1 MKLIAGLG
9 NPGIQYQNHRHN
21 IGFRVIDHLSKN
33 HHIPLSTKK
42 FHALYGIGQVE
53 SQEVLLL
60 KPMTFMNRS
69 GVAIR
74 EALDFFKLLPEDL
87 IVIHDD
93 LDLPFGRLRFK
104 RKGGDG
110 GHQGVRSIIESLGR
124 NTFIRL
130 KVGIGRPPEGMD
142 PAEYVLSP
150 FREEERLQ
158 LDEIL
163 SRASKALVVML
174 LEGIEKAMNQFQR
187 KVVKDENSPF
197 KK

>member
-21 IGFRVIDHLSKN
+21 IGFRVIDCLSKN
-33 HHIPLSTKK
+33 HHIPLSIKK
-42 FHALYGIGQVE
+42 FHAIYGIGQIE
-53 SQEVLLL
+53 SQKVLLL
-60 KPMTFMNRS
+60 KPMTYMNRS

-74 EALDFFKLLPEDL
+74 EALESFEVSPEDL

-110 GHQGVRSIIESLGR
+110 GHQGVRSIIDSLGR
-124 NTFIRL
+124 SNFIRL
-130 KVGIGRPPEGMD
+130 KIGIGRPPEGVD

-150 FREEERLQ
+150 FNEKERIL
-158 LDEIL
+158 LEEIL
-163 SRASKALVVML
+163 SRATKALVVML

-187 KVVKDENSPF
+187 RREED
-197 KK
+197 

>member
-9 NPGIQYQNHRHN
+9 NPGTQYQNHRHN
-21 IGFRVIDHLSKN
+21 IGFRVIDYLSKN
-33 HHIPLSTKK
+33 HHIPLSKK
-42 FHALYGIGQVE
+42 RFHALYGIGQIDSRE
-53 SQEVLLL
+53 ILLL

-74 EALDFFKLLPEDL
+74 ETLDFFKLIPEDL

-124 NTFIRL
+124 NTFVRL
-130 KVGIGRPPEGMD
+130 KIGIGRPPIGMD
-142 PAEYVLSP
+142 PAEYVLSS
-150 FREEERLQ
+150 FSEEEKVHLE
-158 LDEIL
+158 EIFCRV
-163 SRASKALVVML
+163 SQALVVML

-187 KVVKDENSPF
+187 RGG
-197 KK
+197 

>member
-21 IGFRVIDHLSKN
+21 IGFRVIDYLSKN
-33 HHIPLSTKK
+33 INIPLSTKK
-42 FHALYGIGQVE
+42 FHALYGIGQIE

-74 EALDFFKLLPEDL
+74 EALEFFNLIPEDL

-93 LDLPFGRLRFK
+93 LDLPFGKLRFK

-124 NTFIRL
+124 NTFVRL
-130 KVGIGRPPEGMD
+130 KLGIGRPPGGMD

-150 FREEERLQ
+150 FSKEEKLHLE
-158 LDEIL
+158 EIL
-163 SRASKALVVML
+163 CRASRALIVML

-187 KVVKDENSPF
+187 RAG
-197 KK
+197 